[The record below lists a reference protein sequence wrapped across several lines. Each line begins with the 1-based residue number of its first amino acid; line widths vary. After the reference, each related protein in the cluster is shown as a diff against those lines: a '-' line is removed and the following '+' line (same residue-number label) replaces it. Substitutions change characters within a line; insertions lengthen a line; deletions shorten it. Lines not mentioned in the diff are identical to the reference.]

1 MRFHFRCWMRAG
13 GQASTGNS
21 AMRALS
27 TILRWSIVAC
37 ILAVFAWGDILP
49 YPGEKRSRPEWQL
62 PAISMQRATVE
73 VVLKR
78 HASKLTAVVEAEFK
92 MDCSGAH
99 GPSASFEMA
108 MPVVEGNQEARYRL
122 LYLNID
128 GKSVAANQVR
138 KTSWPS
144 SAGGQPLYQGFVWP
158 DTINRGAEQTVTI
171 AYELTQDANP
181 RGGWQF
187 TYILKS
193 GAAWSGPIGHEAV
206 RIKPEKGLQLQ
217 PTSSGLQ
224 PQRQADGSVLWEID
238 NQKPADDATVEITP
252 VS

>member
-1 MRFHFRCWMRAG
+1 MRG
-13 GQASTGNS
+13 
-21 AMRALS
+21 LS
-27 TILRWSIVAC
+27 SILRWSIVAC
-37 ILAVFAWGDILP
+37 ILCGLAWGDILP

-92 MDCSGAH
+92 MSCSGASQ
-99 GPSASFEMA
+99 PPVDFDMA
-108 MPVVEGNQEARYRL
+108 MPVVESSQKTRYRL
-122 LYLNID
+122 LYLKID
-128 GKSVAANQVR
+128 GKSVAANRMR

-144 SAGGQPLYQGFVWP
+144 LAGRLASYQGFVWP
-158 DTINRGAEQTVTI
+158 DTINRGSEQTVTI
-171 AYELTQDANP
+171 AYELTQEANP
-181 RGGWQF
+181 RGGWRF
-187 TYILKS
+187 TYILRS

-206 RIKPEKGLQLQ
+206 HIKPEVGLHLQ
-217 PTSSGLQ
+217 PTSSALH

-238 NQKPADDATVEITP
+238 NEKPADDVTVEITP

>member
-1 MRFHFRCWMRAG
+1 MRG
-13 GQASTGNS
+13 
-21 AMRALS
+21 LS

-92 MDCSGAH
+92 MVCSGAH
-99 GPSASFEMA
+99 QPPADFEMA
-108 MPVVEGNQEARYRL
+108 MPVVEGSQKTRYRL
-122 LYLNID
+122 LYLKID
-128 GKSVAANQVR
+128 GKSVAANQMR

-144 SAGGQPLYQGFVWP
+144 SAERLAPYQGFVWT
-158 DTINRGAEQTVTI
+158 DTINRGSEQTVTI
-171 AYELTQDANP
+171 AYELTQEANP

-187 TYILKS
+187 TYILRS

-206 RIKPEKGLQLQ
+206 HIKPEIGLQLQ
-217 PTSSGLQ
+217 PTSSGLH
-224 PQRQADGSVLWEID
+224 PQRQADGSVLWEIV
-238 NQKPADDATVEITP
+238 NEKPADDVTVKVTP